1 MDSFNDYVTGLNGQV
16 PIESTIYDAT
26 YNWTTTTSTSDIV
39 VASSTSSPTTTVNTT
54 DTQTP
59 TLESGNDINVRI
71 EKLKKK
77 AMTEYLLIT
86 ASLGLVAYYVFK
98 NK

>member
-1 MDSFNDYVTGLNGQV
+1 MDSFNDYVSGLNGQV
-16 PIESTIYDAT
+16 PIESTIYDT
-26 YNWTTTTSTSDIV
+26 NYNWTTTTSTSDIV
-39 VASSTSSPTTTVNTT
+39 VATNATTSTSTVNT

-59 TLESGNDINVRI
+59 TLEGRNDINVRI